1 MAQKII
7 IVGAGI
13 IGASLAFHLA
23 RAGAEV
29 TVVEA
34 TQPASAATGRSFGWI
49 NASFYANPAHHRLRV
64 ASMQAWR
71 RQQAALP
78 DPAPNWQG
86 CLWWEDQGAGLDRM
100 AADLAALGYPVDH
113 LTGAEVAALEPQLSE
128 IPARALRFPTEGAVE
143 PAAITRALLAASGAK
158 VLSGLFVKSLIEK
171 SGQITGIR
179 TAIGPFAADHVILAT
194 GTATPDLLLP
204 LGQRLPML
212 TRPGV
217 LLHTKPVPWRLDH
230 IIVTPHQEIRQD
242 AAGRILAPA
251 VANHQAD
258 AAESVPDPHALI
270 DATLHRLAAL
280 FGAHVEMDR
289 YLIGYRPVPADG
301 LPVIGTV
308 QAGLSIAVMH
318 SGITLAAGIAEA
330 LSGEITGQGES
341 ALLSEFRPARLLVTA

>member
-13 IGASLAFHLA
+13 IGASLAFHLT

-29 TVVEA
+29 TVIEA

-49 NASFYANPAHHRLRV
+49 NASFFANPAHHHLRV

-86 CLWWEDQGAGLDRM
+86 CLWWEDQGDGLTRM
-100 AADLAALGYPVDH
+100 EANLTALGYPVDH
-113 LTGAEVAALEPQLSE
+113 LNGAEVAALEPQLAQP
-128 IPARALRFPTEGAVE
+128 PARALRFPTEGAVE

-158 VLSGLFVKSLIEK
+158 LLPGLFVKSLIES

-179 TAIGPFAADHVILAT
+179 TAIGPFKADHVILAT
-194 GTATPDLLLP
+194 GTATPDLLMP
-204 LGQRLPML
+204 LGLHLPML

-217 LLHTKPVPWRLDH
+217 LLHTKPVPWRLNH

-242 AAGRILAPA
+242 AAGHILAPA

-258 AAESVPDPHALI
+258 TADSVPDPHALI
-270 DATLHRLAAL
+270 DATLHRLADL
-280 FGAHVEMDR
+280 FGAHAEMDR
-289 YLIGYRPVPADG
+289 YVIGYRPVPADG
-301 LPVIGTV
+301 LPVIGPV
-308 QAGLSIAVMH
+308 QTGLSIAVMH
-318 SGITLAAGIAEA
+318 SGVTLAAGVAEA
-330 LSGEITGQGES
+330 LTAEITGQGES
-341 ALLSEFRPARLLVTA
+341 PLLTEFRPARLLTSA